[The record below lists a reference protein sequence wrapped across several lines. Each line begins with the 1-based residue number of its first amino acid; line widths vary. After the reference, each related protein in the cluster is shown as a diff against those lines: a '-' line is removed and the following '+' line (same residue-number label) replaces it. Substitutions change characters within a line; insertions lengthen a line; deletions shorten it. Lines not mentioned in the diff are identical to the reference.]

1 MTSLDP
7 PVYDRESLPKIQPLC
22 PYVGQCGG
30 CSLQDLAYEHQVALK
45 LGRLRHVVAAMEPLL
60 SVEVVPAPDPWR
72 YRNKAELSFSSS
84 QSAAET
90 RLTLGYHAARSFT
103 KIVDLDDCLLLPEPL
118 MRVARTVRE
127 LAERTGLP
135 PYYQRRH
142 EGVLRHLALRA
153 SRLTG
158 QVAVCLVT
166 TRCERAIIERLA
178 DELASRHP
186 ELAGVYWGI
195 NEKLADVANPDEV
208 HLIRGEPLLADRVG
222 RFTVSLHPLNF
233 LQPNLAQAE
242 RLYDHVQALAG
253 AAPVRVAWDVYCG
266 IGLIAFHIAATA
278 ETVYGVDI
286 DPANLELA
294 RRNAVANGVANVDF
308 RLGPAEDA
316 FADKRFWLTQA
327 RPDLIVVDPPRSGLH
342 GRVIGTLLSARPKRI
357 IYVSCNMHALARD
370 VRELGSGFPRYRLRD
385 VKAFDLFPQTE
396 HLEVVA
402 LLER

>member
-208 HLIRGEPLLADRVG
+208 HLIRGEPLLADRVTAVEASLFKGELSSARLDETLVLELHRRLVGDLVPEWAGRWRDIAVTVGRLEPPPPFQVPTLMRGYSLDLQARWPAAAAGASDLLLELLAFAEG
-222 RFTVSLHPLNF
+222 RFS
-233 LQPNLAQAE
+233 
-242 RLYDHVQALAG
+242 
-253 AAPVRVAWDVYCG
+253 
-266 IGLIAFHIAATA
+266 I
-278 ETVYGVDI
+278 
-286 DPANLELA
+286 
-294 RRNAVANGVANVDF
+294 NG
-308 RLGPAEDA
+308 
-316 FADKRFWLTQA
+316 WLW
-327 RPDLIVVDPPRSGLH
+327 R
-342 GRVIGTLLSARPKRI
+342 
-357 IYVSCNMHALARD
+357 
-370 VRELGSGFPRYRLRD
+370 
-385 VKAFDLFPQTE
+385 
-396 HLEVVA
+396 
-402 LLER
+402 